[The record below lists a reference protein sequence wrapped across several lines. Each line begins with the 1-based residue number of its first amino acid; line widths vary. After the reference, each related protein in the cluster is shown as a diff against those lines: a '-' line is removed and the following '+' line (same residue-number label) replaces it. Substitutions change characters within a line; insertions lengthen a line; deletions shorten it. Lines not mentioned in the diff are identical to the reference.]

1 MAKRDYKSYNIL
13 DDHIL
18 EIEVKPRIEKGQN
31 EIAEGRIVAET
42 IEVECLGDIVL
53 EQELSP
59 QPEVRE
65 NKIGTSLNQKRFNLL
80 NKLEKNNRRLDKNK
94 KSKQKEQV
102 NDTDSQRSFFIRH
115 KNKDENSNNKELKN
129 IELDNAHEEKQLH
142 FPEYKKYYEQKERS
156 ALFRWLMLFAKIML
170 TLMLLPLIGFIAVAA
185 LCCIGAFLLVIM
197 LCIGTGLVT
206 IGGAA
211 FMATQ
216 ISSSVLA
223 LGICVGITSIA
234 LGGIIFII
242 FMSMMNWFRGLLKKY
257 KKPRI
262 KIGNKEEVR

>member
-1 MAKRDYKSYNIL
+1 MVKRDYKSYNIL

-18 EIEVKPRIEKGQN
+18 EIELEPRFEKGQN
-31 EIAEGRIVAET
+31 EIAEGKIVAET
-42 IEVECLGDIVL
+42 IEVQCVEDIVL
-53 EQELSP
+53 EES
-59 QPEVRE
+59 
-65 NKIGTSLNQKRFNLL
+65 GLNQNSFNLL
-80 NKLEKNNRRLDKNK
+80 NKLKKDNKHLDKK
-94 KSKQKEQV
+94 KKGEQKEKI
-102 NDTDSQRSFFIRH
+102 DYTDSQRSFFIRH
-115 KNKDENSNNKELKN
+115 KNNDKNNDNRERKDV
-129 IELDNAHEEKQLH
+129 ELDNAHEEKQLH
-142 FPEYKKYYEQKERS
+142 FPEYKRYYEQKERS

-197 LCIGTGLVT
+197 LCIGTGLVM

-216 ISSSVLA
+216 INASVLA

-242 FMSMMNWFRGLLKKY
+242 FLSIVNWFRGLLKKY

-262 KIGNKEEVR
+262 KAINKEGVR